1 MSAHPAPSRDARPP
15 ARATTALPLA
25 GMHAAVT
32 GAGRG
37 IGQAVAQRLAAM
49 GATLTLLGRDRNR
62 LDATASALAP
72 THCSVQVCDVG
83 DPVAVAAAFESMAT
97 AAAGLAILVNN
108 AGVAQSAKFEDTSS
122 ALWYDMLRVN
132 LTGAYHCTR
141 AALPLLRAAAVARIV
156 NIASTAGLV
165 GYPYVTAY
173 CAAKHG
179 LVGLTRALAAELA
192 GTAITVNAV
201 CPGYTDTDLVA
212 EAVATI
218 ARKTTRTRE
227 EARAALA
234 QRNPQHRLVM
244 PDEVAGAVAWLCLP
258 ESQSITGQAIVVAG
272 GEVMAG

>member
-1 MSAHPAPSRDARPP
+1 MTGAAAAPP
-15 ARATTALPLA
+15 AGVQVAQPAALPLA

-37 IGQAVAQRLAAM
+37 IGRAIALRLGAM
-49 GATLTLLGRDRNR
+49 GASLTLLGRDQGR
-62 LDATASALAP
+62 LDATAAAVVP
-72 THCSVQVCDVG
+72 ARATPRVCDVG
-83 DPVAVAAAFESMAT
+83 DPVAVAAAFEALAT
-97 AAAGLAILVNN
+97 AGEGLAILVNN
-108 AGVAQSAKFEDTSS
+108 AGVAQSAKFEETSS

-141 AALPLLRAAAVARIV
+141 AALPLLRAAPAARIV

-179 LVGLTRALAAELA
+179 LVGLTRALALELA

-201 CPGYTDTDLVA
+201 CPGYTDTDLVS

-218 ARKTTRTRE
+218 VRKTARTRD

-234 QRNPQHRLVM
+234 QRNPQKRLVE
-244 PDEVAGAVAWLCLP
+244 PDEVAAAVAWLCLP
-258 ESQSITGQAIVVAG
+258 ESRAITGQAIVVAG